1 MKIKPLSLCLL
12 LSSLALVGCN
22 KAQEPEKANLTASAP
37 AGEASTLTEKNALS
51 RLQTTLEQH
60 FKTANLSVKILDIR
74 PIPNSPFYW
83 VNLDNHM
90 PVYATADGQ
99 FIIQG
104 DLLRLGDKKIENI
117 SDNFRAEI
125 NRKALA
131 ALNEKDLII
140 YPATTKKQ
148 HTIYV
153 FSDVS
158 CSYCQRLH
166 RHMDEMNAKG
176 IEVRY
181 IAWPRGE
188 QLFPAMERI
197 WCSPDRRKAFD
208 DTMAGH
214 EVTAATCANP
224 VRAQFE
230 LGQQLGV
237 SGTPAI
243 FTEDGRQIG
252 GYLDVADLLKAI
264 NQK

>member
-1 MKIKPLSLCLL
+1 MKIKL
-12 LSSLALVGCN
+12 LSSCILLASLALIGCN
-22 KAQEPEKANLTASAP
+22 KPQEPEQTNLTASAP
-37 AGEASTLTEKNALS
+37 AGEASTLTEKNAIS
-51 RLQTTLEQH
+51 RLKTTLEQH
-60 FKTANLSVKILDIR
+60 FKTANLSVKVTDIR

-83 VNLDNHM
+83 VNLDNHSS
-90 PVYATADGQ
+90 VYATADGQ
-99 FIIQG
+99 FIMQG
-104 DLLRLGDKKIENI
+104 DLLRLGGKKVENI

-125 NRKALA
+125 SKKALA
-131 ALNEKDLII
+131 TLNEKDLII

-153 FSDVS
+153 FTDVS
-158 CSYCQRLH
+158 CTYCQRLH
-166 RHMDEMNAKG
+166 HNMADMNAKG

-188 QLFPAMERI
+188 QLFPAMESI
-197 WCSPDRRKAFD
+197 WCSADRHKAFD
-208 DTMAGH
+208 DTMAGQ
-214 EVTAATCANP
+214 TLAPSNCANP

-252 GYLDVADLLKAI
+252 GYLDVDDLVKAI
-264 NQK
+264 TQK